1 MQAVRLNEIYLAHKD
16 DLQFYLTYIQEAHAA
31 DGWQTPQN
39 LYEEVIYNAPTNDDE
54 RAHVASACRVDL
66 DLKIP
71 MLLDSIDDNVED
83 KYRSAPIRLYVVD
96 AEGVL
101 TYAGAP
107 GPRGYDLDA
116 WEEAIEQE
124 TVNG

>member
-1 MQAVRLNEIYLAHKD
+1 MQAVRLNEIYLAHRN

-39 LYEEVIYNAPTNDDE
+39 LYEEVIHNAPTNDDE
-54 RAHVASACRVDL
+54 RAHVASVCRVDL

-96 AEGVL
+96 KEGIL
-101 TYAGAP
+101 TYAGDP

-116 WEEAIEQE
+116 WEEAIAQE
-124 TVNG
+124 TANG

>member
-1 MQAVRLNEIYLAHKD
+1 MQAVRLNEIYDAHKD
-16 DLQFYLTYIQEAHAA
+16 NIQFYLTYIQEAHAA

-54 RAHVASACRVDL
+54 RADVASACQVDL
-66 DLKIP
+66 GLKIP
-71 MLLDSIDDNVED
+71 MLLDSIDDNIED
-83 KYRSAPIRLYVVD
+83 KYRSVPIRLYVVNR
-96 AEGVL
+96 EGIL

-116 WEEAIEQE
+116 WEEAIKEE
-124 TVNG
+124 AANG